1 MAMNAEELKSELEN
15 LKFSINKLQDL
26 EDHLKEIA
34 NELAGIGSPVIKS
47 KEEAKYKSGPKV
59 YHCNIIELMSEEE
72 ELSTE
77 RDYYLFKVRSVAKF
91 LQTLN
96 DDQVYLLEQRYWDR
110 FSIRSIAKMTYT
122 SKSQVCRKLDEIF
135 EKIN

>member
-15 LKFSINKLQDL
+15 FKFSLNKLLDL
-26 EDHLKEIA
+26 EDKLKEIA
-34 NELAGIGSPVIKS
+34 NQLTGLGSPRIKS

-59 YHCNIIELMSEEE
+59 YHCNVIELMNLEE
-72 ELSTE
+72 ELSLE

-91 LQTLN
+91 LQILS
-96 DDQVYLLEQRYWDR
+96 DDQVLLLEQRYWNR
-110 FSIRSIAKMTYT
+110 FSIRTIAKATYT